1 MDTKFSFKENNIESL
16 NIDNFIKIFEII
28 RLEYQNYCT
37 SWMQTTEYTINLK
50 KKNVCDIFS
59 INSGIN
65 KEFKVYMDSFIDGL
79 EELYFKIISR
89 ISEEVGVNTR
99 GRVKEPQSIL
109 YKLYKKNED
118 NYGKFPVIK
127 CLNDLLGIRIIDD
140 SYKENIN
147 KIITY
152 LNSIEYNVKHMERNN
167 NGYIGYHV
175 YFKLK
180 KNIYFPIELQIWD
193 SKNEQNNINSH
204 ILYKQDYIVWKDKY
218 NNL

>member
-1 MDTKFSFKENNIESL
+1 MKNYRNKFFILIATILLGFLIVTNI
-16 NIDNFIKIFEII
+16 
-28 RLEYQNYCT
+28 
-37 SWMQTTEYTINLK
+37 
-50 KKNVCDIFS
+50 
-59 INSGIN
+59 GIN
-65 KEFKVYMDSFIDGL
+65 ETTGF
-79 EELYFKIISR
+79 
-89 ISEEVGVNTR
+89 
-99 GRVKEPQSIL
+99 
-109 YKLYKKNED
+109 
-118 NYGKFPVIK
+118 
-127 CLNDLLGIRIIDD
+127 LN
-140 SYKENIN
+140 
-147 KIITY
+147 